1 VLPVLPVSGDS
12 PCNCS
17 SILAV
22 RAQAAAGTA
31 LPVTPRFK
39 GALNARYTFDLGSG
53 EAYWQASL
61 SHASK
66 RRVDMRSAE
75 TALLGYLDGYTLV
88 DLSAGW
94 RKDSW
99 SIDVFLKNAFNTRA
113 QLARFSECAALTCG
127 AESYTVFAQPRTLGI
142 RFGKEF

>member
-1 VLPVLPVSGDS
+1 MSADLDSGIDD
-12 PCNCS
+12 
-17 SILAV
+17 
-22 RAQAAAGTA
+22 QAGTA

-61 SHASK
+61 SHAGK
-66 RRVDMRSAE
+66 RRVDLRAAE
-75 TALLGYLDGYTLV
+75 TALLGYLDAYTLV

-99 SIDVFLKNAFNTRA
+99 SVDVFLKNAFDQRA
-113 QLARFSECAALTCG
+113 QMTRFAQCAALTCG
-127 AESYTVFAQPRTLGI
+127 YEPYGNSEQLPRRG
-142 RFGKEF
+142 RQ

>member
-1 VLPVLPVSGDS
+1 VDPNGDVVDG
-12 PCNCS
+12 P
-17 SILAV
+17 
-22 RAQAAAGTA
+22 QAASGTS

-39 GALNARYTFDLGSG
+39 GALSARYSFEMSSG

-61 SHASK
+61 SHAGK
-66 RRVDMRSAE
+66 RRVDMRTEE

-99 SIDVFLKNAFNTRA
+99 SVDLFLKNAFDERA
-113 QLARFSECAALTCG
+113 QMSRFAQCAALTCG
-127 AESYTVFAQPRTLGI
+127 AEPYTVIAQPRT
-142 RFGKEF
+142 FGVRVSKEF